1 MSETFN
7 LEEFPTSES
16 ALRMLSYVSDGFYDR
31 SYVGKWLYQVMGL
44 EYDTARVIIESL
56 PAQMFPET
64 ATWGLMYHEIK
75 WGLPIRDN
83 LPYEERRR
91 LIYQKRDYRSP
102 MTPYRMELYLQNATG
117 FEVHI
122 ADVADPGAY
131 GFVPQ
136 HPNVFTAYFV
146 GEGTLDTKK
155 VHEVLDRIKQSH
167 TTYKISERIEIVSDN
182 SNLEQIILRRI
193 RFAIKMPFWRC
204 RVFDGGWLLDGSI
217 ILCEKRRYG
226 LRLGLKSHIRIFLP
240 EWSFRIATVK
250 IRTFKSF
257 LKESFQIGLQNR
269 INVGTVERGKVAM
282 HVHALIRSSGE
293 KIEVSVTTK
302 TADYWFLDGSV
313 MLDGSRRLNSIYR
326 EENIE

>member
-7 LEEFPTSES
+7 LEQFPTSES

-31 SYVGKWLYQVMGL
+31 SYVGKWMYQVMGS
-44 EYDTARVIIESL
+44 EYDTAREKIESL

-64 ATWGLMYHEIK
+64 ATWGLMYHEMK
-75 WGLPIRDN
+75 WGLPIRYN

-91 LIYQKRDYRSP
+91 LIYQKRDYRLP

-131 GFVPQ
+131 GFMPQ
-136 HPNVFTAYFV
+136 HPNVFTAYFI

-155 VHEVLDRIKQSH
+155 VHEVLDQIKQSH
-167 TTYKISERIEIVSDN
+167 TTYKISERIEIISDN

-226 LRLGLKSHIRIFLP
+226 LRLCLKSHIRIFLP
-240 EWSFRIATVK
+240 EESFIFATVK
-250 IRTFKSF
+250 IGAVKLF
-257 LKESFQIGLQNR
+257 LKEFFQMGLQNR
-269 INVGTVERGKVAM
+269 ISVGTAERCKIAM
-282 HVHALIRSSGE
+282 RVHAHITSSVE
-293 KIEVSVTTK
+293 KVEVSVTTK
-302 TADYWFLDGSV
+302 TADYWFLNGSVTFDGSKRF
-313 MLDGSRRLNSIYR
+313 DSIYR
-326 EENIE
+326 EEDIE